1 MSVMM
6 PQYIANTKGYCGA
19 PYETPDNWYTRRHA
33 VDTRSEMR
41 DTRRNNMGVEVGKHT

>member
-1 MSVMM
+1 MSIMM

-19 PYETPDNWYTRRHA
+19 PYEIPDNWYRRRHT

-41 DTRRNNMGVEVGKHT
+41 DIRRNNMGVEVGKHM